1 MLIGVMDSS
10 VMYLALWIAHSS
22 FCSTRMAPIRRVMA
36 SSLGKMPTTLVRRL
50 ILPWSRS
57 SWLVG
62 VQLGP
67 VLAGEAHVTVDS
79 SPDGKRIRKDLLSY
93 FIFRGA
99 FARIPNVSS
108 TAWRSKSRIE
118 RFS

>member
-1 MLIGVMDSS
+1 
-10 VMYLALWIAHSS
+10 MYLALWIAHSS
-22 FCSTRMAPIRRVMA
+22 VLLDEDGADQAGDGV
-36 SSLGKMPTTLVRRL
+36 
-50 ILPWSRS
+50 
-57 SWLVG
+57 LVG
-62 VQLGP
+62 EDADDVGSALDLAMEPFQLVGRVQLGP

-79 SPDGKRIRKDLLSY
+79 LPDGKIIRKDLLSY

-99 FARIPNVSS
+99 FTRIPNVSS

>member
-1 MLIGVMDSS
+1 
-10 VMYLALWIAHSS
+10 MYLALWIAHSS
-22 FCSTRMAPIRRVMA
+22 FCSTRMAPTQAGDGV
-36 SSLGKMPTTLVRRL
+36 
-50 ILPWSRS
+50 
-57 SWLVG
+57 LVG
-62 VQLGP
+62 EDADDVGSALDLAMEPFQLVGRVQLGP

-99 FARIPNVSS
+99 IARIPNVSS